1 MKTKLA
7 LIMTLAGCFLCGNIF
22 AAPLPGAIFT
32 TDPTCSG
39 VDLNIY
45 ASKGD
50 VYLNGGPAHPGAA
63 SLPDGSY
70 YVRVTNP
77 GGSLLLGT
85 SVGSGD
91 PTPFVVSGGVANCIQ
106 LCSVLISGGNPD
118 PACGYDDTDNPGGE
132 YKVWVSTVSTFDNNS
147 TKTDNF
153 KVRSGGG
160 GDNTA
165 TLCVNK
171 FYDANVNGI
180 NDDPIQINGW
190 KYRVFADDNLI
201 IEAETY
207 HCSVVD
213 PDTFHVIEGTPVESK
228 WLHTTPTEVQITLAA
243 NDNRTVDF
251 GNVCLGAGGGLTL
264 GFWSNRNGQALETA
278 YDFTILNAL
287 CLKNPGGQDQ
297 NFNGTLAQQKTALHD
312 WLLNAN
318 ASNMANMLSAQLA
331 AMVLNVL
338 HTKVDGSK
346 LVYGGD
352 CAKAYQQSGQLPG
365 SNGFITVNDLMTTAN
380 TELCAH
386 GVTLSGSPFRAFQEC
401 MKTTLDNAN
410 NNQNFVQGTPC
421 PYSFPVAP

>member
-1 MKTKLA
+1 MKTKLT
-7 LIMTLAGCFLCGNIF
+7 LIIALAGCFLCGNIF

-32 TDPTCSG
+32 TDSTCTG
-39 VDLNIY
+39 VNVNIFG
-45 ASKGD
+45 SKAD
-50 VYLNGGPAHPGAA
+50 VYLDGGPAHTGAA

-77 GGSLLLGT
+77 SGALLLGT
-85 SVGSGD
+85 SIGSGND
-91 PTPFVVSGGVANCIQ
+91 TPFVVSGGVVQSCYQ
-106 LCSVLISGGNPD
+106 LTLILIKGSDSTP
-118 PACGYDDTDNPGGE
+118 GYDDTNNPGGE

-153 KVRSGGG
+153 KVKE
-160 GDNTA
+160 DPQVA
-165 TLCVNK
+165 TLCIDK
-171 FYDANVNGI
+171 FYDANTNGI
-180 NDDPIQINGW
+180 KDNGEASINGW
-190 KYRVFADDNLI
+190 QFTIVADDNLI
-201 IEAETY
+201 NTRFTSPLCMVLEAGLY
-207 HCSVVD
+207 HLFES
-213 PDTFHVIEGTPVESK
+213 TPVETN
-228 WLHTTPTEVQITLAA
+228 WLHTTPA
-243 NDNRTVDF
+243 TVDATIPPNQTVEF

-264 GFWSNRNGQALETA
+264 GFWSNRNGQNLENA
-278 YDFTILNAL
+278 NDFTFLSQL
-287 CLKNPGGQDQ
+287 CLRTANGGNQD
-297 NFNGTLAQQKTALHD
+297 FNSSNLNTNKSALHD

-365 SNGFITVNDLMTTAN
+365 SNGFITVNDLMAAAN

-401 MKTTLDNAN
+401 MKTTLDDAN
-410 NNQNFVQGTPC
+410 NNKNFVQGTPC
-421 PYSFPVAP
+421 PFSFPPIAP